1 MITRGTTPTMTF
13 GLPFETDVLAT
24 GYVTVQQNDVTV
36 IEKPLT
42 ACDCDGMTLSA
53 KLTQEETLRLAAGVN
68 AKIRI
73 VAVTGGGDRFESRP
87 IYETVEETSK
97 DGVI

>member
-1 MITRGTTPTMTF
+1 MITRGTTPTMRF
-13 GLPFETDVLAT
+13 GLPIETDVLTT
-24 GYVTVQQNDVTV
+24 GYVIVQQNDVTV

-42 ACDCDGMTLSA
+42 ACDCDGRFLSA
-53 KLTQEETLRLAAGVN
+53 KLTQEETLRLQADSN

-73 VAVTGGGDRFESRP
+73 VAKTGGGDRIESKA
-87 IYETVEETSK
+87 IYERVEETSK